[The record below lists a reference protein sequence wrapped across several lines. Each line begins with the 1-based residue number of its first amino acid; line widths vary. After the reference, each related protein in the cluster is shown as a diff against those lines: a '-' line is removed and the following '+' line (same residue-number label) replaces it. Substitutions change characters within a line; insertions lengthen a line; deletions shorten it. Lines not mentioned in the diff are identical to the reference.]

1 MKSEHFR
8 MQLFAGGRDDFEPKG
23 RPPAN
28 AAGSPEAL
36 PEKLTWI
43 FGMRGRQRRRPY
55 STFSPKTVPVAGF
68 TRWTWRHTGQVTGS

>member
-23 RPPAN
+23 RPSAN

-43 FGMRGRQRRRPY
+43 VRDARPP
-55 STFSPKTVPVAGF
+55 TAAPLFNLFS
-68 TRWTWRHTGQVTGS
+68 

>member
-23 RPPAN
+23 RPSAN

-36 PEKLTWI
+36 PEK
-43 FGMRGRQRRRPY
+43 
-55 STFSPKTVPVAGF
+55 
-68 TRWTWRHTGQVTGS
+68 